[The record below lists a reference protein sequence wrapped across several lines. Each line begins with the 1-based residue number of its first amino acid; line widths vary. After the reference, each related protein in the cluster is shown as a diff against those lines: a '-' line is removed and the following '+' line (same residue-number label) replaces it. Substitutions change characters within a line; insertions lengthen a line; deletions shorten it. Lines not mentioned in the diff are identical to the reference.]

1 MNLNHFIKVSV
12 LDVDT
17 SFIYLRKKNS
27 RGFTVIVFNIIELMR
42 ILKSWPV
49 IVFFVGVEGKL
60 RYMREFFGE
69 TKKRTTHLAVVE
81 TPRENLLLLL
91 V

>member
-1 MNLNHFIKVSV
+1 
-12 LDVDT
+12 
-17 SFIYLRKKNS
+17 
-27 RGFTVIVFNIIELMR
+27 MR

-49 IVFFVGVEGKL
+49 IVFFVGVEGKP
-60 RYMREFFGE
+60 RYMHEFFGE